1 MTAQRPTAPGP
12 TGPGSRLRKAGT
24 APPPGPEEAGPDGAA
39 PARPADRDLLSALMQ
54 AMEVGLCALAGDGTV
69 THWNR
74 EAERLLGWPAAEAV
88 GRPGLAGWAVR
99 EADADTVGALLR
111 DAAAEGRRRV
121 QEFALLTRDGRRVL
135 VRAQVSPVAAE
146 DGGGTPDGLYF
157 AFSEARSQVDL
168 ERSLGLSE
176 ALFEEAPLSVVL
188 VDADLRPAAV
198 GASAARTLGVRRAD
212 LLGHPLGEVLRDG
225 VEELESALQH
235 VLATGEPLGGVKLWG
250 ALRGDEERRRRCW
263 RSQFV
268 RLGSPLGEEPV
279 PLGVA
284 WLFED
289 VTEREQTEQ
298 GGAVLRFRATQL
310 RRAGIAAAECED
322 PMEGAVGYLDFVLAG
337 FADHAYLD
345 LAADGDTGGLVRA
358 AASPVGTAA
367 QEPGPE
373 PSGIPVRYG
382 ELHPALRAL
391 ERGGTVCVT
400 GGGDAAWAVERR
412 WPSTTVHGLCTAL
425 RSRGRTVG
433 VLTFLRGP
441 GRHRFDRADLA
452 YAEDIGSRVAA
463 AVDLSGRA
471 GGAAR

>member
-1 MTAQRPTAPGP
+1 MTAQRPTAPGT
-12 TGPGSRLRKAGT
+12 TGSGSRLRKAGA
-24 APPPGPEEAGPDGAA
+24 APP
-39 PARPADRDLLSALMQ
+39 RDRTLLAALME
-54 AMEVGLCALAGDGTV
+54 AMEVGLCALASDGTV

-74 EAERLLGWPAAEAV
+74 EAERLLGWSAEEAV

-99 EADADTVGALLR
+99 EADAVAVAALLE

-135 VRAQVSPVAAE
+135 VRAQVSAVRDIPAA
-146 DGGGTPDGLYF
+146 DGHPEGHTERGGLYF

-176 ALFEEAPLSVVL
+176 ALFEEAPLAVVL

-198 GASAARTLGVRRAD
+198 GASAARTLGVERSA

-225 VEELESALQH
+225 VEELESALQQ
-235 VLATGEPLGGVKLWG
+235 VLGTGEPLGGVKLWG
-250 ALRGDEERRRRCW
+250 TLRGDDERRRRCW
-263 RSQFV
+263 RSEFV
-268 RLGSPLGEEPV
+268 RLGSPLGDEPV

-289 VTEREQTEQ
+289 VTQREQAEQ
-298 GGAVLRFRATQL
+298 EGTVLRFRATQL
-310 RRAGIAAAECED
+310 RRAGLAAAECED

-345 LAADGDTGGLVRA
+345 LAVDGDSGGLVRA
-358 AASPVGTAA
+358 AASPVGTAG
-367 QEPGPE
+367 QDPGPE
-373 PSGIPVRYG
+373 PSGIPVCYS

-391 ERGGTVCVT
+391 ERGGSVCVT
-400 GGGDAAWAVERR
+400 GGGDTAWAVDRR
-412 WPSTTVHGLCTAL
+412 WPAATVHGLCTAL

-441 GRHRFDRADLA
+441 GRRRFDRADLA
-452 YAEDIGSRVAA
+452 YAEDIAARVAA
-463 AVDLSGRA
+463 AVDLSGRCPD
-471 GGAAR
+471 

>member
-1 MTAQRPTAPGP
+1 MTAQRPTAPGT
-12 TGPGSRLRKAGT
+12 TGSGSRLRKAGA
-24 APPPGPEEAGPDGAA
+24 APPP
-39 PARPADRDLLSALMQ
+39 DRVLLTALME
-54 AMEVGLCALAGDGTV
+54 AMEVGLCALAADGSV

-74 EAERLLGWPAAEAV
+74 EAERLLGWTAEEAV

-99 EADADTVGALLR
+99 EADAAAVAALLQ

-135 VRAQVSPVAAE
+135 VRAQVSAVRGAE
-146 DGGGTPDGLYF
+146 PATDGHGDRCSLYF

-176 ALFEEAPLSVVL
+176 ALFEEAPLAVVL

-198 GASAARTLGVRRAD
+198 GASAARTLGVERSA

-250 ALRGDEERRRRCW
+250 TLRGDEERRRRCW
-263 RSQFV
+263 RSEFV
-268 RLGSPLGEEPV
+268 RLGSPLGDEPV

-289 VTEREQTEQ
+289 VTQREQAEQ
-298 GGAVLRFRATQL
+298 ESTVLRFRATQL
-310 RRAGIAAAECED
+310 RRAGLAAAECED

-367 QEPGPE
+367 QDPGPE
-373 PSGIPVRYG
+373 PSGIPVCYS

-391 ERGGTVCVT
+391 ERGGSVCVT
-400 GGGDAAWAVERR
+400 GGGDTSWAVDRR
-412 WPSTTVHGLCTAL
+412 WPAATLHGICTAL

-441 GRHRFDRADLA
+441 GRRRFDRADLS
-452 YAEDIGSRVAA
+452 YAEDIAARVAA
-463 AVDLSGRA
+463 AVDLSGRCPD
-471 GGAAR
+471 

>member
-1 MTAQRPTAPGP
+1 MTAQRPTAAGA
-12 TGPGSRLRKAGT
+12 TGSRSRLRKVGVQ
-24 APPPGPEEAGPDGAA
+24 P
-39 PARPADRDLLSALMQ
+39 PADAGLLAALMD
-54 AMEVGLCALAGDGTV
+54 AMEVGLCAITADGTV

-74 EAERLLGWPAAEAV
+74 EAERLLGWSAAEAV

-99 EADADTVGALLR
+99 EADAGAVTAMLR

-135 VRAQVSPVAAE
+135 VRAQVSAVPPDVTSAVAPVDGTDQAE
-146 DGGGTPDGLYF
+146 GDRSGLYF

-176 ALFEEAPLSVVL
+176 ALFEEAPLAVVL

-198 GASAARTLGVRRAD
+198 GASAARTLGVQRSA

-235 VLATGEPLGGVKLWG
+235 VLGTGEPLGGVKLW
-250 ALRGDEERRRRCW
+250 ATLRGDEERRRRCW

-268 RLGSPLGEEPV
+268 RLGSPLGDEPV

-289 VTEREQTEQ
+289 VTQREQAEQ
-298 GGAVLRFRATQL
+298 EGTVLRFRATQL
-310 RRAGIAAAECED
+310 RRAGLAAAECDD

-345 LAADGDTGGLVRA
+345 LAADGDAGGLIRA

-367 QEPGPE
+367 QDPGPE
-373 PSGIPVRYG
+373 PSGIPVCYA

-391 ERGGTVCVT
+391 ERGGSVGVT
-400 GGGDAAWAVERR
+400 GGGDSAWAVDRR
-412 WPSTTVHGLCTAL
+412 WPATTVHGLCTAL
-425 RSRGRTVG
+425 RSRGRTIG

-441 GRHRFDRADLA
+441 GRRRFDRADLA
-452 YAEDIGSRVAA
+452 YAEDIASRVAA
-463 AVDLSGRA
+463 AVDLANLG
-471 GGAAR
+471 

>member
-1 MTAQRPTAPGP
+1 MTAQRPTAAGP
-12 TGPGSRLRKAGT
+12 TGPGSRLRKVGA
-24 APPPGPEEAGPDGAA
+24 APPPEAGPL
-39 PARPADRDLLSALMQ
+39 PDRGLLTALME
-54 AMEVGLCALAGDGTV
+54 AMEVGLCAMAADGSV

-74 EAERLLGWPAAEAV
+74 EAERLLGWPEAEAV

-99 EADADTVGALLR
+99 EADADAVAALLR
-111 DAAAEGRRRV
+111 DAAAEGRHRV

-135 VRAQVSPVAAE
+135 VRAQVSAVAAGAAPDGQDGQGRE
-146 DGGGTPDGLYF
+146 DGEGGEGGLYF
-157 AFSEARSQVDL
+157 AFSEARAQVDL

-176 ALFEEAPLSVVL
+176 ALFDEAPLAVVL

-198 GASAARTLGVRRAD
+198 GASASRALGVDRGS

-235 VLATGEPLGGVKLWG
+235 VLATGEPLGSVKLW
-250 ALRGDEERRRRCW
+250 ATLRDDEERRRRCW

-268 RLGSPLGEEPV
+268 RLGSPLGDEPV

-289 VTEREQTEQ
+289 VTEREQAEQ
-298 GGAVLRFRATQL
+298 EGTVLRFRATQL
-310 RRAGIAAAECED
+310 RRAGLAAAECED

-345 LAADGDTGGLVRA
+345 LAVDGEVGGLVRA
-358 AASPVGTAA
+358 AASPLGTVA
-367 QEPGPE
+367 QDPGPE
-373 PSGIPVRYG
+373 PSGIPVRYA

-400 GGGDAAWAVERR
+400 GGGDAAWAVDRR
-412 WPSTTVHGLCTAL
+412 WPSATVHGLCTPL

-441 GRHRFDRADLA
+441 GRRRFDRSDLA
-452 YAEDIGSRVAA
+452 YAEDIASRVAA
-463 AVDLSGRA
+463 AVDLAGRHTP
-471 GGAAR
+471 